1 LANKLTRKEIV
12 QEDVIRKTLTETS
25 SWAVEHLK
33 LIAGAVVLVV
43 VGSLAVWGWQTWSA
57 SRSAAMQQA
66 LADAMAIYHGEI
78 RAADAGPDTR
88 SAFEKPKYSFA
99 SEQERNEKALN
110 AFRTVAEEYDGSL
123 VGDVARYYVGVISYE
138 TGKQEEAQA
147 AMRAVIA
154 SADTPDLRNLA
165 RHALAQYLQAAG
177 QTQEAMELLNRI
189 LEEPSPNFPAQAAL
203 MALAKA
209 QEASGDLAGAL
220 ERYRKVA
227 AEHAGTPL
235 ASEANER
242 IRRLELVTQQAEN
255 STPATDAQPAPA
267 NP

>member
-1 LANKLTRKEIV
+1 MANKLTRKEIV

-33 LIAGAVVLVV
+33 LIAGAVLLVV
-43 VGSLAVWGWQTWSA
+43 VGGLAVWGWQTWST
-57 SRSAAMQQA
+57 SRSEAMQLA

-88 SAFEKPKYSFA
+88 SAFEKPKYSFT
-99 SEQERNEKALN
+99 SEQERNEKALK
-110 AFRTVAEEYDGSL
+110 AFQTVADDYEGSI
-123 VGDVARYYVGVISYE
+123 VGDLARYYVGVISYQ
-138 TGKQEEAQA
+138 TGKPEEAQA
-147 AMRAVIA
+147 AMRAVIE
-154 SADTPDLRNLA
+154 SADTADLRNLA
-165 RHALAQYLQAAG
+165 RHALAQYLQASG
-177 QTQEAMELLNRI
+177 QASEAMTLLNQI

-209 QEASGDLAGAL
+209 KEAAGDLAGAL
-220 ERYRKVA
+220 EQYRKVA

-235 ASEANER
+235 ASDANER

-255 STPATDAQPAPA
+255 STTPAGAEVAPA

>member
-1 LANKLTRKEIV
+1 MANKLTRREIV
-12 QEDVIRKTLTETS
+12 QEDVIRKTLAETS

-33 LIAGAVVLVV
+33 LIAGAVVLVI
-43 VGSLAVWGWQTWSA
+43 VGSLAVWGWQTWSV
-57 SRSAAMQQA
+57 SRSEAMQQA

-88 SAFEKPKYSFA
+88 SAFEKPKYSFT
-99 SEQERNEKALN
+99 SLQERNEKALQ
-110 AFRTVAEEYDGSL
+110 AFRAVAEEYDGSL
-123 VGDVARYYVGVISYE
+123 VGDVARYYIGLISYE
-138 TGKQEEAQA
+138 MGDTEDAQT
-147 AMRAVIA
+147 AMRAVVD
-154 SADTPDLRNLA
+154 SGDTPDLRNLA

-177 QTQEAMELLNRI
+177 QTSEAMELLSRI

-203 MALAKA
+203 MALAKV
-209 QEASGDLAGAL
+209 QEAGGDLAGAL

-255 STPATDAQPAPA
+255 NTPATDVQPVPA
-267 NP
+267 IH